1 MADPKTQKRIFQ
13 VVSILFV
20 LVMVYF
26 TVDMLSRTTRPGRKG
41 QLKDRIERR
50 LGGDSVR
57 TGDSTRSD

>member
-1 MADPKTQKRIFQ
+1 MANPKTQKRIFQ
-13 VVSILFV
+13 VASILFV

-26 TVDMLSRTTRPGRKG
+26 TIDMLSRTTRPGRRG

-50 LGGDSVR
+50 LGSDSVR